1 MTSLAWR
8 LTRLGGRGALLST
21 GLTALAVA
29 VATLLLQFAVAG
41 NFAFAER
48 ADRTEWRAPDEV
60 DDGAAVIAT
69 ATDFFGAD
77 AVTRV
82 DLAELDGSAPAP
94 PGMDSFPEPGQVWLS
109 PALADLL
116 EGVPEEDFLARY
128 GGEAAGELG
137 EEALA
142 HPNELV
148 AVVGRD
154 AGSPV
159 MTAERFDQD
168 MISPRVVDG
177 FDSGDASFLYGFY
190 RVLMVLATVLMV
202 VPVAIFGAA
211 AARLTVARRDERL
224 AALRLVGA
232 TPGQVVRLTL
242 IETTLAALAGAV
254 AGTGAWMVLTPLVA
268 RIPIDGG
275 PWFVGDLWAG
285 APWMAA
291 VVLAVPV
298 LVAVSAVIGLRSV
311 VIGPLGVARRVRPK
325 GLRAIRLVVF
335 AAVSVAF
342 LVASQMV
349 GGGDM
354 VVVAVLMGLFAGV
367 IAAVNLVGP
376 WVVQKIGR
384 ILARTARTPARML
397 AARRLVDDPKA
408 AWRTVAGVA
417 LAGFVAGS
425 VALIPMIETD
435 TDARES
441 ETLTATVEADEA
453 EALAANAAEAV
464 DGLAEIEVAE
474 PDPDFGAEGTAVV
487 SAATTGADLER
498 VRSLLTV
505 ALDGASPEREEVD
518 EGIMS
523 NGIVASVRVGV
534 TVVLGVVFMT
544 AAMSAAVNGLGSVLD
559 RRKTYR
565 LLHLSGT
572 PREVLDRARRQETI
586 LPMAIL
592 GGGSV
597 LTGMLLT
604 APLIGVMG
612 LDATGVAILAATLAI
627 GTAAVIGAGALSR
640 PLLKATMED
649 VSPRPD

>member
-1 MTSLAWR
+1 MTALAWR

-48 ADRTEWRAPDEV
+48 ADRTEWRAPDEAEG
-60 DDGAAVIAT
+60 GAAVVAT
-69 ATDFFGAD
+69 ATDFFGSEAI
-77 AVTRV
+77 TRV
-82 DLAELDGSAPAP
+82 DLAALDESAPVP
-94 PGMDSFPEPGQVWLS
+94 PGLDAFPEPGRIWLS

-128 GGEAAGELG
+128 GGEVAGELG
-137 EEALA
+137 DEALA

-148 AVVGRD
+148 AVVGRAAD
-154 AGSPV
+154 SPV
-159 MTAERFDQD
+159 MSAERFNQD
-168 MISPRVVDG
+168 MISPRVVGG
-177 FDSGDASFLYGFY
+177 FDSGTSSFLYGFY
-190 RVLMVLATVLMV
+190 QVLMVMATVLMV
-202 VPVAIFGAA
+202 VPVVIFGAA

-232 TPGQVVRLTL
+232 TPGQVVRLTM
-242 IETTLAALAGAV
+242 IETTLAALAGAI
-254 AGTGAWMVLTPLVA
+254 AGTAAWMALTPLVA

-275 PWFVGDLWAG
+275 PWFVGDLWSG

-298 LVAVSAVIGLRSV
+298 MVAVSAVLGLRSV
-311 VIGPLGVARRVRPK
+311 VISPLGVARRVRPK
-325 GLRAIRLVVF
+325 GLKAIRLAVF

-342 LVASQMV
+342 LVVSQMV

-354 VVVAVLMGLFAGV
+354 IVVAVLLGLFAGV
-367 IAAVNLVGP
+367 IGAVNLVGP
-376 WVVQKIGR
+376 WVVQKIGKV
-384 ILARTARTPARML
+384 LARTARTPARML

-417 LAGFVAGS
+417 LAGFVAGA
-425 VALIPMIETD
+425 VALFPMMVTD
-435 TDARES
+435 TDARRT
-441 ETLTATVEADEA
+441 ETLTATVEADDA
-453 EALAANAAEAV
+453 EALAADAAEAV
-464 DGLAEIEVAE
+464 DGMAEIELAE
-474 PDPDFGAEGTAVV
+474 PEADSGLEGTGVIT
-487 SAATTGADLER
+487 AATAGADVER

-505 ALDGASPEREEVD
+505 ALDGAAPAREEVD
-518 EGIMS
+518 DGIVS
-523 NGIVASVRVGV
+523 NGIVGSIRVGV

-572 PREVLDRARRQETI
+572 PRRCSTALAARRRSCRWRSWE
-586 LPMAIL
+586 
-592 GGGSV
+592 
-597 LTGMLLT
+597 
-604 APLIGVMG
+604 
-612 LDATGVAILAATLAI
+612 AA
-627 GTAAVIGAGALSR
+627 R
-640 PLLKATMED
+640 C
-649 VSPRPD
+649 